1 MSIILLLVGGLLS
14 FEAADSPSFETG
26 ASCIEALHLLRTE
39 ERLDIVSTEVLEDNV
54 LAFTLTDGPRRAE
67 KTAILICQRDLDAAE
82 DEGDPGIVDDGDFVD
97 EGTDDL
103 APIEE
108 TDDTIGDETE
118 ETDETG
124 EPVVE

>member
-1 MSIILLLVGGLLS
+1 MSIILLVVAGFLSS
-14 FEAADSPSFETG
+14 FEAGD
-26 ASCIEALHLLRTE
+26 SCIDALHQLRTE
-39 ERLDIVSTEVLEDNV
+39 ERLQIVATEVLEDNV
-54 LAFTLTDGPRRAE
+54 LAYTLSDSPRLAE

-108 TDDTIGDETE
+108 TDGTTGE